1 MLKLILCENETE
13 LCSYLISREQL
24 KEIREIL
31 EAQPKAFSIKK
42 QDRTEHIILSQVQ
55 YFVSDRRKIKTVF
68 LSGDSVEFY
77 MKMKDL
83 DERLFSSG
91 FLRCHQS
98 YLVNM
103 KQILYW
109 DDRNITLVGGETIP
123 ISRKYKDNV
132 GIKLQKGQ
140 G

>member
-31 EAQPKAFSIKK
+31 EAQPKTFSIKK
-42 QDRTEHIILSQVQ
+42 PDRTEHIILSQVQ

-91 FLRCHQS
+91 FLRYHQS
-98 YLVNM
+98 
-103 KQILYW
+103 
-109 DDRNITLVGGETIP
+109 
-123 ISRKYKDNV
+123 
-132 GIKLQKGQ
+132 
-140 G
+140 